1 MAVLQDDQEPDET
14 QPDEAQRDETQPVE
28 AQPDETQPDET
39 QPDETQPDE
48 TQPDE
53 TQPVEAQPDETQP
66 VETQPVEAQPD
77 EAQPDETQPVETQ
90 PVEAQPDETQ
100 PVEADD
106 GEYALE
112 EVADNLEFL
121 RDNSD
126 NLNLYQAFQAYHEHR
141 DFENAVKK
149 FKAAIAYEKRH
160 GVSAKAGSDENP
172 NPTLLKCLY
181 WLAESHNKLGQRD
194 KAIKLFGKLVKDF
207 DYHYLGMAAQ
217 RRVEKL
223 KA

>member
-1 MAVLQDDQEPDET
+1 MAELQDDQELDERHNQLRHNQLRHNQLRHNQMRHNQLRHNQT
-14 QPDEAQRDETQPVE
+14 QLD
-28 AQPDETQPDET
+28 
-39 QPDETQPDE
+39 
-48 TQPDE
+48 
-53 TQPVEAQPDETQP
+53 
-66 VETQPVEAQPD
+66 
-77 EAQPDETQPVETQ
+77 
-90 PVEAQPDETQ
+90 
-100 PVEADD
+100 EADD

-149 FKAAIAYEKRH
+149 FKAAITYEKRH

-181 WLAESHNKLGQRD
+181 WLAESHNKLGQRA
-194 KAIKLFGKLVKDF
+194 KAIKLFGTLVKDY

-217 RRVEKL
+217 RRVETL
-223 KA
+223 KAEA

>member
-1 MAVLQDDQEPDET
+1 MAELQDDQEL
-14 QPDEAQRDETQPVE
+14 DEAQPVE
-28 AQPDETQPDET
+28 AQPVETQPVETQPVETQPVETQPDET

-53 TQPVEAQPDETQP
+53 AQPVEAQPVEAQPDETQ
-66 VETQPVEAQPD
+66 A
-77 EAQPDETQPVETQ
+77 DETQP
-90 PVEAQPDETQ
+90 D
-100 PVEADD
+100 EADD

-149 FKAAIAYEKRH
+149 FKAAITYEKRH

-181 WLAESHNKLGQRD
+181 WLAESHNKLGQRN
-194 KAIKLFGKLVKDF
+194 KAIKLFGTLVKDY

-217 RRVEKL
+217 RRVETL
-223 KA
+223 KAEA

>member
-1 MAVLQDDQEPDET
+1 MAELQDDQEL
-14 QPDEAQRDETQPVE
+14 DETQPV
-28 AQPDETQPDET
+28 
-39 QPDETQPDE
+39 
-48 TQPDE
+48 E

-66 VETQPVEAQPD
+66 VETQPVED
-77 EAQPDETQPVETQ
+77 EAPPDETQL
-90 PVEAQPDETQ
+90 D
-100 PVEADD
+100 EADD

-149 FKAAIAYEKRH
+149 FKAAITYEKRH

-181 WLAESHNKLGQRD
+181 WLAESHNKLGQRA
-194 KAIKLFGKLVKDF
+194 KAIKLFGTLVKDY

-217 RRVEKL
+217 RRVETL
-223 KA
+223 KAEA

>member
-1 MAVLQDDQEPDET
+1 MAELQDDQEPDET
-14 QPDEAQRDETQPVE
+14 QPDETQPVE

-53 TQPVEAQPDETQP
+53 TQPDETQPDETQPDETQP
-66 VETQPVEAQPD
+66 VETQPDETQPD
-77 EAQPDETQPVETQ
+77 ETQPDETQPVEAQ
-90 PVEAQPDETQ
+90 PDETQPDETQ

>member
-1 MAVLQDDQEPDET
+1 MAELQDDQEPV
-14 QPDEAQRDETQPVE
+14 EAQPVEAQPVEAQPVE
-28 AQPDETQPDET
+28 AQPDE
-39 QPDETQPDE
+39 
-48 TQPDE
+48 
-53 TQPVEAQPDETQP
+53 A
-66 VETQPVEAQPD
+66 QPVEAQPD
-77 EAQPDETQPVETQ
+77 EAQPDEAQPQ
-90 PVEAQPDETQ
+90 PDEAQPDEAQPDEAQPDEAQPDETQ
-100 PVEADD
+100 PDEADD

-181 WLAESHNKLGQRD
+181 WLAESHNKLGQRN
-194 KAIKLFGKLVKDF
+194 KAIKQFGKLVKDF

-217 RRVEKL
+217 RRVETL
-223 KA
+223 KAEA